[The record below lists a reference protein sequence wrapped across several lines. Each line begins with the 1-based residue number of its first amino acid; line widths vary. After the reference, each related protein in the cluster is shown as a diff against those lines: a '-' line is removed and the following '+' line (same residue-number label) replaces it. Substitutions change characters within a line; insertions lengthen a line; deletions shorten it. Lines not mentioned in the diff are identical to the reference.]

1 MGVHVHVVYFR
12 PENYS
17 MDLLNLEF
25 NVRTWIY
32 FTRNIGPSGV
42 TLLGQIYHL
51 YLHKTEKYMKIDEI
65 YA

>member
-1 MGVHVHVVYFR
+1 MGVHVVYFS

-25 NVRTWIY
+25 NERSWIY

-42 TLLGQIYHL
+42 TLLGQIYRFHV
-51 YLHKTEKYMKIDEI
+51 YLHKTEKYMKIHL
-65 YA
+65 